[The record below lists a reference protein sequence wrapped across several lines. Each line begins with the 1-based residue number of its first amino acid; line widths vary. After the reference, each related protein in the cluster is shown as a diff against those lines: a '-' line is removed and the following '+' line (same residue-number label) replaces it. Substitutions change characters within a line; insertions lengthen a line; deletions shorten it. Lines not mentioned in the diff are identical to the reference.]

1 MVESNYVHMQLR
13 CSVASSAEARGF
25 SLPHAYDVAIGC
37 KHMAAVAPKVPKNN
51 RNRKLR
57 GRLLGGPADG
67 GSAALKHR
75 IC

>member
-1 MVESNYVHMQLR
+1 MPCNS
-13 CSVASSAEARGF
+13 SAASSAEARGF

-37 KHMAAVAPKVPKNN
+37 KHMAAVAPKVSKNN
-51 RNRKLR
+51 RDRKLR